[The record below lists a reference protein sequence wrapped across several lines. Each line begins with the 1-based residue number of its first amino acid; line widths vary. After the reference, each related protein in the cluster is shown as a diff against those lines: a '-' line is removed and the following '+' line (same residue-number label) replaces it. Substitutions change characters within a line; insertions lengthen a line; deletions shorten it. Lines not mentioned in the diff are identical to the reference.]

1 MLKRSLLSVCL
12 LLGLALPAAAQTYYV
27 APLGAKIPSTP
38 DGTLEKPF
46 PSLSAAFKS
55 GKVDGGETL
64 LLMDG
69 KYGRIT
75 LYNLAMATPVII
87 RSQNGQKAHF
97 DSISVTGTTKNL
109 VLQNLSIW
117 PSAPEFVTK
126 ELVITASTSSNIT
139 LEGSVLMSN
148 PDAPNYLKW
157 DEATWNARK
166 VNGIRINGSN
176 STARNNTLVATY
188 MALTSTGPNALIEKN
203 FVDGFNGDGMR
214 GLGTNNVFRGNRVVN
229 CVDTDINHDDGFQ
242 SWVNSTTNPTGL
254 VLDSN
259 IIIEWIATPKDH
271 PLRCM
276 LQGIGMF
283 DGVYKNITIMNNV
296 ISTTQYHGISVYGVD
311 NAVIANNTV
320 VNTTGNPGSTPYIM
334 IRSSKGGIAPTN
346 VLASNNVAM
355 AVRITPNADRN
366 VVVKNNSVLTSPV
379 KMLTDVLAFDYS
391 PKADSGFI
399 DTGDLASA
407 PKFDVLGV
415 ARPKGA
421 GADRGAYEG
430 AGATATTRTAA
441 PTLSNGVSY

>member
-69 KYGRIT
+69 KYGPIT

-97 DSISVTGTTKNL
+97 DSISVTGTSKNL
-109 VLQNLSIW
+109 VLQNLSVW
-117 PSAPEFVTK
+117 PSTPDLKPTQ
-126 ELVITASTSSNIT
+126 LVIAASTTSYIT
-139 LEGSVLMSN
+139 VEGSLLLSN

-157 DEATWNARK
+157 DATAWNTK
-166 VNGIRINGSN
+166 QVHGLRINGDN
-176 STARNNTLVATY
+176 SIARNNKLVAVNMGITT
-188 MALTSTGPNALIEKN
+188 MGNNVLIEKN
-203 FVDGFNGDGMR
+203 VVDGFNGDGMR
-214 GLGTNNVFRGNRVVN
+214 GFGANDVFRGNLVKN
-229 CVDTDINHDDGFQ
+229 CVATDTNHDDGFQ
-242 SWVNSTTNPTGL
+242 TFVTSTLNPTGL
-254 VLDSN
+254 VLDGN
-259 IIIEWIATPKDH
+259 TILEWAATPKDH
-271 PLRCM
+271 PLRCR
-276 LQGIGMF
+276 LQGIGLF
-283 DGVYKNITIMNNV
+283 DGMYKDLTIINNV
-296 ISTTQYHGISVYGVD
+296 VSTTQYHGISIYGVD
-311 NAVIANNTV
+311 KALIANNTV
-320 VNTTGNPGSTPYIM
+320 VNASGNPAKSPYILVTAT
-334 IRSSKGGIAPTN
+334 KAGIPSTN
-346 VLASNNVAM
+346 VLVANNVAM
-355 AVRITPNADRN
+355 SMLGTPSAERN
-366 VVVKNNSVLTSPV
+366 VVYKNNSVLTSPV
-379 KMLTDVLAFDYS
+379 KMLTDVLAFDYR

-430 AGATATTRTAA
+430 AGSTTAS